1 MDTSEKKINEL
12 VANNPKGLVARAFD
26 FAQKVHS
33 DQRRKTG
40 EPYFKHVLETA
51 ETLKNWKLDEVTV
64 AAGLL
69 HDSIE
74 DAGVS
79 LDTLRAEFGEEVSF
93 IVDGVS
99 KISRVKYRGV
109 KSKAENMRKLILALA
124 QDLRVI
130 FVRLADRLHNMRTL
144 FALPTQKQKRIALET
159 LEIYAPL
166 AYRLGMQQ
174 VSGELQDLAFPYL
187 FPDEYRRLNELI
199 PAKYEERLN
208 YLEKIKPE
216 IETALTIHGMDSFEI
231 NFRAKRYSSIYR
243 KLVNH
248 NWDIDQIY
256 DLAAVRVIVNTVAD
270 CYAVLGIIHE
280 KWPPLPGR
288 IKDYIAMP
296 KPNGYKSLHT
306 TVIGPQGKIV
316 EFQIRT
322 REMHEENELG
332 IAAHWL
338 YQQAK
343 IGEKVSPRQLTKEI
357 KWVQQ
362 MRDWQETFRHESG
375 AADFIQAMKIDF
387 LKDRIFVVTPAGDVI
402 DLPAGSTPI
411 DFAYHI
417 HSEIGNS
424 AIGARV
430 NGKIARLDS
439 ELKSGDMVEILTQKN
454 KKPSEKW
461 LKFVKTAMARHYIKS
476 ALKLKNKILENK

>member
-1 MDTSEKKINEL
+1 MSMSEEAINQL
-12 VANNPKGLVARAFD
+12 IANNPRGLVARAFN
-26 FAQKVHS
+26 FAQRIHS
-33 DQRRKTG
+33 GQKRKTG
-40 EPYFKHVLETA
+40 EPYFNHLLETA
-51 ETLKNWKLDEVTV
+51 ETLMSWKLDEVTI

-79 LDTLRAEFGEEVSF
+79 LDALRKEFGEEVAF

-130 FVRLADRLHNMRTL
+130 FVRLADRLHNMKTL
-144 FALPTQKQKRIALET
+144 FALPPQKQKRIALET
-159 LEIYAPL
+159 DEIYAPL

-187 FPDEYRRLNELI
+187 FPEEYKRLDKLV

-208 YLEKIKPE
+208 YLERIKPE
-216 IETALTIHGMDSFEI
+216 IETLLREGGISSFEI
-231 NFRAKRYSSIYR
+231 NFRAKRYRSIYK
-243 KLVNH
+243 KLVTH
-248 NWDIDQIY
+248 DWDIDQIY
-256 DLAAVRVIVNTVAD
+256 DLAAVRVIVKTVAD
-270 CYAVLGIIHE
+270 CYAALGIIHE

-306 TVIGPQGKIV
+306 TVIGPQEKIV

-322 REMHEENELG
+322 REMHEEDELG

-343 IGEKVSPRQLTKEI
+343 NGEKVAPRRLTKEI

-362 MRDWQETFRHESG
+362 MRDWQETFKRESG
-375 AADFIQAMKIDF
+375 TAADFIQAMKIDF
-387 LKDRIFVVTPAGDVI
+387 LKDRIFVITPAGDVI
-402 DLPAGSTPI
+402 DLPAGSTPV

-430 NGKIARLDS
+430 NGKIAPLDA

-476 ALKLKNKILENK
+476 ALKIKKKS